1 MAQRAP
7 GEVAQA
13 VTRSLVLA
21 AAIFVAVPAAA
32 QDRPFLFSV
41 STPTEVSTPSFR
53 LEYDVG
59 AGEQMFQSS
68 TANQPEQRVAAQA
81 SWRRLTVIGRF
92 GVVALTDAPNRST
105 QSGEMLISL
114 LDQRQARIS
123 MAAGGGVQREPDGVT
138 VLLARVTAAHDA
150 ATWRLHGNVLF
161 QKPLDPTRDT
171 LDLAFTSGWSYR
183 VTSGVSVGVEEVA
196 EDLEGFWDPH
206 EAEGGARILVGPSFH
221 LAPHGR
227 AWQFTATGGPAFH
240 PVSTARISDAVRDL
254 PPVSGRIG
262 YAVRA
267 GLTYRVF

>member
-1 MAQRAP
+1 M
-7 GEVAQA
+7 
-13 VTRSLVLA
+13 TRSLVLA

-41 STPTEVSTPSFR
+41 STPTDLSTPSFR

-59 AGEQMFQSS
+59 AGEQMFQST

-81 SWRRLTVIGRF
+81 SWRRLTLIGRF
-92 GVVALTDAPNRST
+92 GVVAVTDAPNRSM

-114 LDQRQARIS
+114 VDQRKARIS

-150 ATWRLHGNVLF
+150 PQLAPARQRRLSEAAGPDTRLAGRGVHERLVLYRGVRCGCSAS
-161 QKPLDPTRDT
+161 KKSPK
-171 LDLAFTSGWSYR
+171 TSRG
-183 VTSGVSVGVEEVA
+183 SGI
-196 EDLEGFWDPH
+196 PH

-240 PVSTARISDAVRDL
+240 PVDHRAHQRRRARSAARLRPRRLRRPRRPDL
-254 PPVSGRIG
+254 PRLLRS
-262 YAVRA
+262 
-267 GLTYRVF
+267 